1 MTSDKS
7 LSKIRIILVGG
18 RDVFGREASG
28 KSTTGNIILGRNAF
42 EVGRRTTRSVKAE
55 GEVHGRHVTVVD
67 TPGWV
72 WCCSV
77 ENTPNFDRLEIMR
90 STTLCQPGPHAFL
103 LVIPVNSNFPHIC
116 RAPLESQLELLSDKI
131 WKHIIVLFSCV
142 APLKKKIKE
151 SQDMMWL
158 VGKCQNRYHFLNIK
172 SCADCSQV
180 VTLLEKMEEMVAQN
194 NGHYLQ
200 IDKGISVG
208 DKQDTGSAKAN
219 RRKRVLQACI
229 RDVKQHKTDIRI
241 VLIGAVQGAKSSAG
255 NLILG
260 KKVFAVNRPK
270 TLRTTVCCAINQ
282 AKVHNRRLTVVDTP
296 GWYYNYPV
304 EKTPEMDKLEIRRSV
319 HLCAPGPH
327 VILLII
333 PILTCLEMTVHTA
346 VEKHMGLLGEKVWN
360 HTIVLFTMG
369 DWLGDTTI
377 EERIEKEDKH
387 LELLIEKCGNRYH
400 VFNCK
405 NHTDH
410 TQVTELLEKIEEM
423 MMENNNSHYV
433 PEMESNPCLEIDLML
448 KTTKTNMTKMN
459 RQTQIIQ
466 ELLREIKL
474 AELRIVLL
482 GVEDTWKFMAGNII
496 LRGESLFPPKEAFE
510 IPTMPRSSKCVMKQS
525 KVGGC
530 QVCG

>member
-1 MTSDKS
+1 
-7 LSKIRIILVGG
+7 
-18 RDVFGREASG
+18 
-28 KSTTGNIILGRNAF
+28 
-42 EVGRRTTRSVKAE
+42 
-55 GEVHGRHVTVVD
+55 
-67 TPGWV
+67 
-72 WCCSV
+72 
-77 ENTPNFDRLEIMR
+77 
-90 STTLCQPGPHAFL
+90 
-103 LVIPVNSNFPHIC
+103 
-116 RAPLESQLELLSDKI
+116 
-131 WKHIIVLFSCV
+131 
-142 APLKKKIKE
+142 
-151 SQDMMWL
+151 
-158 VGKCQNRYHFLNIK
+158 
-172 SCADCSQV
+172 
-180 VTLLEKMEEMVAQN
+180 
-194 NGHYLQ
+194 
-200 IDKGISVG
+200 
-208 DKQDTGSAKAN
+208 
-219 RRKRVLQACI
+219 
-229 RDVKQHKTDIRI
+229 
-241 VLIGAVQGAKSSAG
+241 
-255 NLILG
+255 
-260 KKVFAVNRPK
+260 
-270 TLRTTVCCAINQ
+270 
-282 AKVHNRRLTVVDTP
+282 
-296 GWYYNYPV
+296 
-304 EKTPEMDKLEIRRSV
+304 MDKLEIRRSV

-333 PILTCLEMTVHTA
+333 PVLACLEMTVHTA

-448 KTTKTNMTKMN
+448 KTTETNMTKMN

-496 LRGESLFPPKEAFE
+496 LRGESLFPPKEVH
-510 IPTMPRSSKCVMKQS
+510 MHSC
-525 KVGGC
+525 
-530 QVCG
+530 